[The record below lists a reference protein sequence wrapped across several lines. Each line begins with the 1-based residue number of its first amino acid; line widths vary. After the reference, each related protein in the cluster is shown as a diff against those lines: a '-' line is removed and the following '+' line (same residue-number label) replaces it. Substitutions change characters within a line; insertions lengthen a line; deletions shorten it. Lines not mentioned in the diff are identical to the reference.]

1 MNVVFIDRDGTLIVE
16 PPDEQID
23 TLGKLEFIPGII
35 RGLQLLVGR
44 GYELVMVSNQD
55 YLGSAGYPQEAFDIV
70 QQKLLGLLAGEGI
83 HFSQIYICPHGPQEG
98 CACRKPQRG
107 LVQEYLD
114 NNPVD
119 LAGSFVIGDRA
130 TDVAFARAIGCRAI
144 LLLTNDEIK
153 SGPPELE
160 AGDLATDNFL
170 EACRYIVRSERSIR
184 LERNTLETAITVE
197 VALDGT
203 GAYTIDTGVGFF
215 DHMLAQLARH
225 SGIDM
230 TITAKGDLHI
240 DEHHTVEDTGIALGD
255 AIRRALGDKRGIGRY
270 GFLLPMDEA
279 QAQVGLDLGGRPYL
293 VFDVAFTRER
303 VGDFPTELTE
313 EFFRAF
319 STALGANLHITA
331 TARNDHHRIESIF
344 KGVARALRM
353 AVERD
358 PERSELPSTKG
369 TL

>member
-23 TLGKLEFIPGII
+23 TLEKLEFIPGII
-35 RGLQLLVGR
+35 RGLQLLVSR

-55 YLGSAGYPQEAFDIV
+55 YLGSSGYPQEAFDAV
-70 QQKLLGLLAGEGI
+70 QEKLLGLLTGEGI
-83 HFSQIYICPHGPQEG
+83 YFSKIYICPHGPDEG
-98 CACRKPQRG
+98 CSCRKPQRG

-114 NNPVD
+114 NNPID
-119 LAGSFVIGDRA
+119 PTQSFVIGDRA
-130 TDVAFARAIGCRAI
+130 TDVEFARAIGCRAI
-144 LLLTNDEIK
+144 LLQTNQDAKVTAEIT
-153 SGPPELE
+153 P
-160 AGDLATDNFL
+160 GDFVTDNFL
-170 EACRYIVRSERSIR
+170 EGCRYIVRSERSVH
-184 LERNTLETAITVE
+184 LERKTLETAITVDI
-197 VALDGT
+197 ALDGT
-203 GAYTIDTGVGFF
+203 GAYEINTGVGFF

-230 TITAKGDLHI
+230 TITAAGDLHI

-255 AIRRALGDKRGIGRY
+255 ALAQALGDKRGIGRY
-270 GFLLPMDEA
+270 GFLLPMDKA

-293 VFDVAFTRER
+293 VFDVEFTREK

-319 STALGANLHITA
+319 STALRANLHISA
-331 TARNDHHRIESIF
+331 TARNDHHKIESIF